1 MTVENTRLKP
11 DITRAERAVAQ
22 MAAAFPETREDN
34 PWGHRAFKV
43 RGKTFLFLSTDGG
56 SLNLSVKL
64 PSSGVLA
71 LSLPFTEPTHY
82 GLGKSGWVSAQF
94 ESGQHVPLDMIGEW
108 LGESYAAIAPKK
120 LSAVLNV
127 GPGTRL
133 SAPPAAK
140 AKTRTK
146 TKTKTKTNA
155 ASKTKAA
162 TVRQTQTAK
171 PAKASRPRR
180 KTRPA
185 RR

>member
-1 MTVENTRLKP
+1 MTVENTGLKP

-94 ESGQHVPLDMIGEW
+94 KSGQHVPLDMIGEW
-108 LGESYAAIAPKK
+108 LHESYAAIAPKK
-120 LSAVLNV
+120 LSATLSA
-127 GPGTRL
+127 GPGTQL
-133 SAPPAAK
+133 SPAPAAK
-140 AKTRTK
+140 PKTRTK
-146 TKTKTKTNA
+146 PKTKTNA
-155 ASKTKAA
+155 SAATKTKAA
-162 TVRQTQTAK
+162 KVRATRTAK
-171 PAKASRPRR
+171 SAKASRPRR

-185 RR
+185 PR